1 MEKYFNLA
9 IDGPSGAGKSTIAK
23 LVAKELNFIYIDTG
37 AMYRAIA
44 LFFLKKNIN
53 VDNEEEIN
61 KYIDDINVEFRIID
75 NNIRLFLNDEDIT
88 DNIRTP
94 EVSDGASR
102 VSVHAK
108 VRERMVKMQQEMAQ
122 KNNVV
127 MDGRDIGTVVLPN
140 ADLKIY
146 LTASVKERAQRRF
159 RELQESGMDV
169 QLEQIEKDI
178 EERDYRDTHRD
189 ISPLREA
196 EDAVHLNSDGMKIE
210 EEVSYILELIKSKK
224 E

>member
-159 RELQESGMDV
+159 REL
-169 QLEQIEKDI
+169 
-178 EERDYRDTHRD
+178 
-189 ISPLREA
+189 
-196 EDAVHLNSDGMKIE
+196 
-210 EEVSYILELIKSKK
+210 
-224 E
+224 

>member
-37 AMYRAIA
+37 AMYRAVA